1 MIQDDLGYRIQDS
14 GERRKFDTGAVRD
27 ISEGKGRCDL
37 MPLELIGRHLEDDIL
52 VNIGRYIYSGDE
64 RHLWTAMYS
73 FSQAA
78 AYAAGEVWSGCYGVI
93 LDVSHHYEEGAKKYK
108 ERNWEQ
114 GIPLHSF
121 IDSAVR
127 HYLEYKSGYV
137 DERHDRAF
145 YWNLLGALWT
155 QENKPEMIDLPF
167 GEKEEDK

>member
-1 MIQDDLGYRIQDS
+1 MIQDS
-14 GERRKFDTGAVRD
+14 GERREFDTGAVRD

-37 MPLELIGRHLEDDIL
+37 MPLGVIGEFLDDGVLTDIEHYIRTGKKDFLWDAMEEFREDT
-52 VNIGRYIYSGDE
+52 VCGNEYS
-64 RHLWTAMYS
+64 
-73 FSQAA
+73 
-78 AYAAGEVWSGCYGVI
+78 VI

-121 IDSAVR
+121 IDSAIR
-127 HYLEYKSGYV
+127 HYLKYRLDYV

>member
-1 MIQDDLGYRIQDS
+1 MIQDS

-27 ISEGKGRCDL
+27 VTEGKGRCDL
-37 MPLELIGRHLEDDIL
+37 LPL
-52 VNIGRYIYSGDE
+52 
-64 RHLWTAMYS
+64 
-73 FSQAA
+73 
-78 AYAAGEVWSGCYGVI
+78 GVI
-93 LDVSHHYEEGAKKYK
+93 GELLDDEVLTDIEHYIRTGQMDFLKNALDDFREYKGECDIYEMFLDVSHHYEEGAKKYK

-127 HYLEYKSGYV
+127 HYLNFQIGRH

-167 GEKEEDK
+167 GEKEEGK